1 MLANSL
7 RVIVTTRVNDTMRV
21 ADITRA
27 DNTTKADNTT
37 TMRMDVQKAGK
48 GDRGWQRSTR
58 GVGLGWADKSWG
70 GTR

>member
-7 RVIVTTRVNDTMRV
+7 RVIVTTRMDDIMKV

-27 DNTTKADNTT
+27 DNITKADDTT
-37 TMRMDVQKAGK
+37 TMRIDVQKAGK
-48 GDRGWQRSTR
+48 GDRGWQKPT
-58 GVGLGWADKSWG
+58 GALDLDGADKSWD

>member
-7 RVIVTTRVNDTMRV
+7 RVIDTTRVDDTMRV

-27 DNTTKADNTT
+27 DNTTKADDTT

-48 GDRGWQRSTR
+48 GDRGWQRPT
-58 GVGLGWADKSWG
+58 GGFGLGWVDKSWD